1 MACFGLLERAVSHDA
16 GTRVRESVTTLLDGI
31 FNCKPLTQRSLNLRT
46 LGAAEQTMQTQF

>member
-31 FNCKPLTQRSLNLRT
+31 FNCKPLKQRSLNLRT